1 MSKKVEFYYD
11 FSSPYTYIA
20 STRIEKI
27 CEDAGA
33 LLEWK
38 PFLLGGVFNEIG
50 STPAIEIEN
59 KIKYLTE
66 DFERVAR
73 YYDVDF
79 NFPDLFPLNS
89 VRSMRGAFAADEIG
103 KLVEYNHAMFR
114 AYWTEGADLSKPDI
128 LADAV
133 SKIGIDTDWF
143 INRIG
148 EQDIK
153 DKLRDATNVAIKKGA
168 FGAPTIFVDDKMF
181 WGNDRLDYVER
192 YLNGETT

>member
-27 CEDAGA
+27 CEDSGA
-33 LLEWK
+33 ELEWK

-50 STPAIEIEN
+50 STPAIEINN
-59 KIKYLTE
+59 KIGYLRQ
-66 DFERVAR
+66 DIERVAK
-73 YYDVDF
+73 YYEVDF
-79 NFPDLFPLNS
+79 AYPDLFPLNS

-103 KLVEYNHAMFR
+103 KLVEYSHAMFR
-114 AYWTEGADLSKPDI
+114 AYWTEGADLSKPDV
-128 LADAV
+128 LAPAV
-133 SKIGIDTDWF
+133 SNIGIDADWF

-153 DKLRDATNVAIKKGA
+153 DKLRDETNIAIKKGA
-168 FGAPTIFVDDKMF
+168 FGAPSVFVDDKMF
-181 WGNDRLDYVER
+181 WGNDRLDYLER
-192 YLNGETT
+192 YLNGESE